1 MDIAPAVGVSDKWG
15 EKMTIVVAVAL
26 LLNIILI
33 HIEWKRIENLE
44 KWVNYLREERSDE
57 ID

>member
-1 MDIAPAVGVSDKWG
+1 MLCAPVGVSDKWG
-15 EKMTIVVAVAL
+15 EEMMILVAVAL
-26 LLNIILI
+26 LLNMILI

-57 ID
+57 SD

>member
-1 MDIAPAVGVSDKWG
+1 MDIAHAVGVSDKWG
-15 EKMTIVVAVAL
+15 EEMTILVAVAL
-26 LLNIILI
+26 LLNMILI

-57 ID
+57 SD